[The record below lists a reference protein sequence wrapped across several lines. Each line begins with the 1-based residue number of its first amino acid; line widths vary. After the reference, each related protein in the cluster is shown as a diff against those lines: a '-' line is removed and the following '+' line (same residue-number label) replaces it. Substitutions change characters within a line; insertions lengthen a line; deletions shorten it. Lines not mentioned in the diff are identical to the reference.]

1 MTIILIVSCLLVA
14 FVLFLRYD
22 VHTYKYRDL
31 NQEQQAA
38 TESEEKAKENSKSND
53 QPQ

>member
-22 VHTYKYRDL
+22 VHKYKYRDL

-38 TESEEKAKENSKSND
+38 AEADEKSPEKSESNA
-53 QPQ
+53 QPK

>member
-38 TESEEKAKENSKSND
+38 AETDEKAEEKSQSND
-53 QPQ
+53 KPQ